1 MAIGERFEA
10 IIGAA
15 CEVIARRG
23 FHQASIRDI
32 ARAAGL
38 SLAGLYHYVGGKPE
52 LLFLVLDRSLCRL
65 TADLDRA
72 LAEAATPE
80 RQLRELIRTHL
91 DFGFH
96 HAAALK
102 IINRDYDLL
111 DEPQRS
117 EVAARRQA
125 YLARGLAVLE
135 AIDPRGRS
143 RDELLSATNLLL
155 GMLNGIATRPFL
167 RSAEDAHAL
176 ALEVGALFLHG
187 FLGRAPAGERA
198 CGDERTGAES
208 PARAGGPAVPAGGAP
223 GDNGA
228 PAGSAVAPAP
238 GAPAGAGPSPALRA
252 PAGAG
257 AADTALRRSA

>member
-1 MAIGERFEA
+1 MAIGERVEA

-23 FHQASIRDI
+23 FHSASIRDI

-52 LLFLVLDRSLCRL
+52 LLFLVLDRSLGRL

-72 LAEAATPE
+72 LAGAPTPE
-80 RQLRELIRTHL
+80 GQLLELIRTHL

-96 HAAALK
+96 QAAALK
-102 IINRDYDLL
+102 IINRDWELL
-111 DEPQRS
+111 EEPQRS

-135 AIDPRGRS
+135 ALDPRRRS

-167 RSAEDAHAL
+167 RSAEDARAL
-176 ALEVGALFLHG
+176 AAEVGALFLHG
-187 FLGRAPAGERA
+187 FLGAPTGERA
-198 CGDERTGAES
+198 VLTAGVSGDHGAS
-208 PARAGGPAVPAGGAP
+208 GGGAAAALDSAR
-223 GDNGA
+223 GGNG
-228 PAGSAVAPAP
+228 
-238 GAPAGAGPSPALRA
+238 AGAGTRTPVASGA
-252 PAGAG
+252 PRGDGAPEI
-257 AADTALRRSA
+257 ALRRSA